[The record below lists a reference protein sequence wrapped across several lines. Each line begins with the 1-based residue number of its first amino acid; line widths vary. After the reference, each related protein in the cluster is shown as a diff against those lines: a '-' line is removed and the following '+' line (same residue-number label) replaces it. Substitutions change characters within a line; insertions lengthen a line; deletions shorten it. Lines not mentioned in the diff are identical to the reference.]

1 MRFVTPIPGACRSE
15 WWVCSATWPS
25 CNGSLLSRG
34 SRSARARTL
43 TSAPTEALGLI
54 PESDF
59 EAWRLGVRD
68 AVTRDVG
75 DFFATRC
82 ARELA
87 GTDVD
92 VTGDVLAGFL
102 DSGKCVRST
111 FMYIGW
117 LCRADDDR
125 AALHAAGS
133 LELLHVFAL
142 LQDDV
147 MDGSPL
153 RRGRPSAHV
162 QFADW
167 HRGRGLSGSPE
178 RFGDSAAVLLGDLCL
193 VWAEQMLRDS
203 GLDHATLGRAW
214 PRYDHMRAE
223 LAIGQFADLV
233 NDAAGL
239 PTLEHVLEVARRKS
253 GNYTVRRPLE
263 LGAAMSDCTPRVLN
277 RLGAY
282 GDAIGEAFQMRD
294 DLLGVFGSPEVTGK
308 PAGSDLSE
316 RKATSVVVA
325 AHQLADT
332 TTRAEMSALMDA
344 DELHDGDVQQW
355 RTLIAATGAAEWI
368 EQLIDERLTR
378 ALDRIDT
385 DQIPDAARTAL
396 VGMAAICTDRVA

>member
-1 MRFVTPIPGACRSE
+1 MSVA
-15 WWVCSATWPS
+15 
-25 CNGSLLSRG
+25 SRT
-34 SRSARARTL
+34 ALARTL
-43 TSAPTEALGLI
+43 TTAPVATLGLVT
-54 PESDF
+54 ESDF
-59 EAWRLGVRD
+59 ETWRLAFRD
-68 AVTRDVG
+68 AVLDNVG
-75 DFFATRC
+75 EFFATRC
-82 ARELA
+82 APGLVD
-87 GTDVD
+87 TTVD
-92 VTGDVLAGFL
+92 VTRDVLAGFL

-117 LCRADDDR
+117 LCRADDDE
-125 AALHAAGS
+125 AALSAAGS

-147 MDGSPL
+147 MDASPL

-193 VWAEQMLRDS
+193 VWAEQMLRES
-203 GLDHATLGRAW
+203 GVGDDALRRAW

-233 NDAAGL
+233 NDAAEL

-263 LGAAMSDCTPRVLN
+263 VGGAMADCSPRVMT

-282 GDAIGEAFQMRD
+282 GDALGEAFQMRD
-294 DLLGVFGSPEVTGK
+294 DLLGVFGSPDVTGK

-344 DELHDGDVQQW
+344 DELHDGDVERW

-368 EQLIDERLTR
+368 EQLIDERITR

-396 VGMAAICTDRVA
+396 LNMVAVCTDRAA